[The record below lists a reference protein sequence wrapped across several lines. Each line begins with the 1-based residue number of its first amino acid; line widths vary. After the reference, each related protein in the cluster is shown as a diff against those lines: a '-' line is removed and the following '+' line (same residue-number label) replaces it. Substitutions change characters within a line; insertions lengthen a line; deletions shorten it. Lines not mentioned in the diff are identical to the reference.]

1 MKCKTSEVQ
10 APVNKMTVIPG
21 NVTYNHFQASF
32 GSVTL
37 PLLPTLLN
45 LAFELTHLHY
55 INFSRF
61 LNFSGIN

>member
-1 MKCKTSEVQ
+1 MSMKCKTSEVQ

-45 LAFELTHLHY
+45 LAFELTHLH
-55 INFSRF
+55 
-61 LNFSGIN
+61 